1 MEANMASRIEPSN
14 VLNLQTIEAVVIG
27 PDGANRLFILT
38 GMANASI
45 TRSQKKTCTV
55 LVGPQLSRQQFYKA
69 IGSAFLADMAISV

>member
-27 PDGANRLFILT
+27 PDGASLFILT